1 MKKRPIETVM
11 GLFVIGVAAVF
22 LIFAHSK
29 VDLQVVEGYP
39 LTVSFQKAGGLENGS
54 DVRISGIKVGSV
66 VSRKL
71 DDNYM
76 ALVNLMI
83 KNDIKLPED
92 TVAAIG
98 GDGIMGDKF
107 INLLPGKST
116 MMLKSGAQITK
127 VKDFKSLE
135 DSVSEI
141 IFLATKDPKESEK

>member
-1 MKKRPIETVM
+1 MNKRPIETLM
-11 GLFVIGVAAVF
+11 GLFVIGVTAVF

-29 VDLQVVEGYP
+29 IEFKIVEGYP
-39 LTVSFQKAGGLENGS
+39 LTVQFQKAGGLENGS

-66 VSRKL
+66 TSRKL

-76 ALVNLMI
+76 AVVDLTI
-83 KNDIKLPED
+83 KKDVKLPVD

-107 INLLPGKST
+107 INLIPGKSKDV
-116 MMLKSGAQITK
+116 LKAGDQIAK

-141 IFLATKDPKESEK
+141 IFLATKDPKEAMK